1 MTDVPTPAAA
11 ALLTILRERGYERR
25 EQAFALSSGGMSHD
39 YVDCRAALAGGD
51 ALHAAAVAVL
61 EVIAAADVSYAAVG
75 GMTMGADPI
84 AHAIAIVGETRWF
97 SVRKET
103 KEHGAGRRLE
113 GAEVV
118 AGTRVVV
125 VDDVSST
132 GGAIIK
138 TLDAL
143 DEVGAEVVLAT
154 VLLDRGPAAR
164 AAVEARGI
172 RYAPVLTHVEFGI
185 DPI

>member
-1 MTDVPTPAAA
+1 
-11 ALLTILRERGYERR
+11 
-25 EQAFALSSGGMSHD
+25 MSHD

-51 ALHAAAVAVL
+51 ALRAAATAVL
-61 EVIAAADVSYAAVG
+61 EVITAADVSYVAVG

-84 AHAIAIVGETRWF
+84 SHAVAVLGDTPWF
-97 SVRKET
+97 SVRKEA
-103 KEHGAGRRLE
+103 KGHGAARRIE
-113 GAEVV
+113 GAQVGV
-118 AGTRVVV
+118 GTQVVV

-164 AAVEARGI
+164 AAIEARGI
-172 RYAPVLTHVEFGI
+172 RYMPVLTHVEFGI